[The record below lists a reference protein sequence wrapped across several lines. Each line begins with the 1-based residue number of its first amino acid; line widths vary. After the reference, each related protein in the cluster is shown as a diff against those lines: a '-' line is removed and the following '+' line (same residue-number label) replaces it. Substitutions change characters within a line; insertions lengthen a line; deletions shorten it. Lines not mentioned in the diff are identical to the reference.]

1 MLQLVSN
8 GNKMVLVFFII
19 QIYNF
24 IKIHMKYDNISFY
37 LYVGYFLATCLI
49 PLVWMVVARILLG
62 FIIILQSNQQL
73 IKTIQRILQVFPEGI
88 IIQSLDEKSQQVVL
102 QFVNNTANREII
114 NYDYSWE
121 KPIEDS
127 KLDYMIAMVD
137 NVWQNN
143 INEYQDI
150 QFYKLSEY
158 LQSQIDEVC
167 RTHTE
172 VTSSI
177 ELKDINNTDDISI
190 QK

>member
-1 MLQLVSN
+1 
-8 GNKMVLVFFII
+8 MVLVFFII

-62 FIIILQSNQQL
+62 FIIILQNNQQL

-114 NYDYSWE
+114 NYDYSRE
-121 KPIEDS
+121 KPIEDN
-127 KLDYMIAMVD
+127 KLDYMVAAID
-137 NVWQNN
+137 NIWQSS
-143 INEYQDI
+143 IHEHQDI
-150 QFYKLSEY
+150 QFYRLSDY

-167 RTHTE
+167 RTQSE
-172 VTSSI
+172 VTNSV
-177 ELKDINNTDDISI
+177 ELKDKNNTEDTKL

>member
-1 MLQLVSN
+1 
-8 GNKMVLVFFII
+8 MVAVFIII
-19 QIYNF
+19 QIYQ
-24 IKIHMKYDNISFY
+24 IIQIHITYTNISLY
-37 LYVGYFLATCLI
+37 YYVGYVFTICLI
-49 PLVWMVVARILLG
+49 PLVWMIIARILLG
-62 FIIILQSNQQL
+62 FILILQNNQQL

-102 QFVNNTANREII
+102 QFVNNTANREIV

-127 KLDYMIAMVD
+127 KLDYMVAMVD

-143 INEYQDI
+143 ISEYQDI

-158 LQSQIDEVC
+158 LHSQIDEVC
-167 RTHTE
+167 RTQSE
-172 VTSSI
+172 VTNSI
-177 ELKDINNTDDISI
+177 ELKNINNSCNDNT

>member
-1 MLQLVSN
+1 
-8 GNKMVLVFFII
+8 MVAVILIVQIYQII
-19 QIYNF
+19 QIHITYT
-24 IKIHMKYDNISFY
+24 NISFY
-37 LYVGYFLATCLI
+37 YYAGFLSITVLL
-49 PLVWMVVARILLG
+49 PLVWMIIARILLG
-62 FIIILQSNQQL
+62 FIIILQNNQQL

-127 KLDYMIAMVD
+127 KLDYMVAMVD
-137 NVWQNN
+137 NIWQNN
-143 INEYQDI
+143 ISEYQDI

-167 RTHTE
+167 RTQSE
-172 VTSSI
+172 VTCSI
-177 ELKDINNTDDISI
+177 ELKKFNNSCNDNT